1 MAVEKSSDHRHG
13 INYKQVEK
21 SSTFRQLISEKKK
34 FIIPCSIFFLIFYFS
49 LPTLASYTTV
59 LDGDAIG
66 GVITW
71 AWVLAFAQ
79 FVMTWTLCI
88 LYTRKAAHFDQ
99 LAQKVLN
106 EEGEPRK

>member
-1 MAVEKSSDHRHG
+1 MDVEKSSEHRHG
-13 INYKQVEK
+13 MNYERVDR
-21 SSTFRQLISEKKK
+21 SSSFRQLISEKKK
-34 FIIPCSIFFLIFYFS
+34 FIIPCSIFFFLFYFS

-59 LDGDAIG
+59 LDGEAI

-88 LYTRKAAHFDQ
+88 MYTRKAARFDQ
-99 LAQKVLN
+99 LAQEVLD
-106 EEGEPRK
+106 EEGEQQK